1 MGRVAVGGTPGAVG
15 RVTLLLIKNKR
26 RNVFFRALPSFL
38 RSSLSLL
45 PLYCAVNV
53 NASMYPSSVLGAP
66 FSSSLSSLLLLLFVV
81 VVVIFVVVGLGCG
94 GCGDVLVD
102 VVVYCCNHNC
112 CVCFCCWL
120 DCFR

>member
-66 FSSSLSSLLLLLFVV
+66 FSSSLSSLLLLLLLLSSSFLLLLVLVV
-81 VVVIFVVVGLGCG
+81 VVVAMSWWMWLFTVAITIVVFVSVVG
-94 GCGDVLVD
+94 
-102 VVVYCCNHNC
+102 
-112 CVCFCCWL
+112 
-120 DCFR
+120 